1 MTAGLI
7 ANIMITVILGAIAS
21 FFIFIVVI
29 MYKEALDQ
37 IGKIISLF
45 MFVPI
50 SIILLVIVGAWI
62 T

>member
-1 MTAGLI
+1 MTADLI